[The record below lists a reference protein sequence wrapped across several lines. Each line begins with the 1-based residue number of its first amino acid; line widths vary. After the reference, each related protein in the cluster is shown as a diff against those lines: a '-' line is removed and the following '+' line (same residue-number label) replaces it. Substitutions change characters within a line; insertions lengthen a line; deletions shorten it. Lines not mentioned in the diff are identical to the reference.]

1 MIKDDQRRLGNP
13 HSMGTYRIFYG
24 NIMENPG
31 VNPEAVPMGEGYKV
45 RGRFEDCCVVVVA
58 HSLCM

>member
-1 MIKDDQRRLGNP
+1 MIKEDWEIHIEWALI
-13 HSMGTYRIFYG
+13 RIFDG

-45 RGRFEDCCVVVVA
+45 GGRFEDCCVVVVA
-58 HSLCM
+58 HSLYM